1 MAVKTV
7 DAGHSRL
14 NFHTVYHYVC
24 TDSLKSLRN
33 QIIIPCRNTAG
44 QNHGDGAGEDLFR
57 PVEEARAVFGEDGK
71 LVPDQTLCEL
81 LCEGIPGVAEGDQ
94 TAGEP
99 REVLL
104 RPPGDEGDQIPGG
117 AAVKEGTS
125 GGGPRFVGG
134 LPALVKSPGG
144 HGIPGVEAFQK
155 LPDSGP
161 ADGPTAPAVPE
172 EIAKLTMLWLF
183 LRKNPYYDEYFDGI
197 VYAACVGLGFAG
209 AENILYLL
217 QSEDWMVTGI
227 MRGLSAVPAHFSMAC
242 AMGYFYSKRHFGDR
256 SPLTMVCILA
266 VPIIFHWVW
275 DALAFSEVVNPAW
288 SVPISILFVA
298 LIFYLY
304 KSTMRRI
311 NALQKRDKARMTPP
325 PFPGEHPSSGNAPL
339 PPPLQ

>member
-1 MAVKTV
+1 M
-7 DAGHSRL
+7 
-14 NFHTVYHYVC
+14 
-24 TDSLKSLRN
+24 
-33 QIIIPCRNTAG
+33 
-44 QNHGDGAGEDLFR
+44 
-57 PVEEARAVFGEDGK
+57 
-71 LVPDQTLCEL
+71 
-81 LCEGIPGVAEGDQ
+81 
-94 TAGEP
+94 
-99 REVLL
+99 
-104 RPPGDEGDQIPGG
+104 
-117 AAVKEGTS
+117 
-125 GGGPRFVGG
+125 
-134 LPALVKSPGG
+134 
-144 HGIPGVEAFQK
+144 
-155 LPDSGP
+155 
-161 ADGPTAPAVPE
+161 
-172 EIAKLTMLWLF
+172 
-183 LRKNPYYDEYFDGI
+183 NPYYDEYFDGI

-288 SVPISILFVA
+288 SVPISILFVV

-311 NALQKRDKARMTPP
+311 NALHKRDQARMTPP
-325 PFPGEHPSSGNAPL
+325 PFPGEHPSSSNTPL

>member
-1 MAVKTV
+1 MLLIVAVALLPVFILGWWIYRK
-7 DAGHSRL
+7 
-14 NFHTVYHYVC
+14 
-24 TDSLKSLRN
+24 DSLRPEPLKMLYKAFFYGVLSTGISLL
-33 QIIIPCRNTAG
+33 ISTLMGSIGLFVYDLGTFKGAVSTA
-44 QNHGDGAGEDLFR
+44 
-57 PVEEARAVFGEDGK
+57 
-71 LVPDQTLCEL
+71 L
-81 LCEGIPGVAEGDQ
+81 L
-94 TAGEP
+94 
-99 REVLL
+99 
-104 RPPGDEGDQIPGG
+104 
-117 AAVKEGTS
+117 AA
-125 GGGPRFVGG
+125 
-134 LPALVKSPGG
+134 
-144 HGIPGVEAFQK
+144 
-155 LPDSGP
+155 
-161 ADGPTAPAVPE
+161 AVPE

-256 SPLTMVCILA
+256 SPLTMICILA

-275 DALAFSEVVNPAW
+275 DALAFSEVVNPAL
-288 SVPISILFVA
+288 SVPSSILFGA
-298 LIFYLY
+298 LIFYRY

-325 PFPGEHPSSGNAPL
+325 PFPGEHPSSGNTPL